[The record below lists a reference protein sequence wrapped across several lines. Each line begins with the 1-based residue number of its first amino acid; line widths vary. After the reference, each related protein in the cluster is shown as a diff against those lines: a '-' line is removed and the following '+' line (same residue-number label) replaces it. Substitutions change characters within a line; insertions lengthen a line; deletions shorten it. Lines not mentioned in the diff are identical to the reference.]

1 MRHTKLPSEATV
13 LSTRKAALVGHSQ
26 KTLRFELRRPGLD
39 GCLGKRQSTPVRF
52 MFRNHGLSVMD
63 ESYSILP
70 GNCLCLYEN
79 LSPMAGIGTDEARQ
93 LEGGCYR
100 LVDVILMGKIKELQS
115 RAKNGKE
122 TETPPFMRLV

>member
-1 MRHTKLPSEATV
+1 MVSHF
-13 LSTRKAALVGHSQ
+13 Q
-26 KTLRFELRRPGLD
+26 KMLRFELRRPGLD
-39 GCLGKRQSTPVRF
+39 GCLGKRQNAPVRF
-52 MFRNHGLSVMD
+52 MFRNYGLSIMD

-79 LSPMAGIGTDEARQ
+79 LSPMAGIGTDKARQ

-100 LVDVILMGKIKELQS
+100 LVDVILMGKSKELQS

-122 TETPPFMRLV
+122 TEMPSFMRLV